1 MRISEISRKTSETD
15 IHLTLNIDGQGS
27 CSIETGIG
35 FFDHMLNLFSRHG
48 LFDMELKAVGDLH
61 VDFHHTVEDVGLCL
75 GSAFREAI
83 GDKRGVRRYGF
94 SSLPMDET
102 LVNVSL
108 DVSGRPLLTMVN
120 PLEDRSAG
128 EFPLDLVR
136 VFFQALIDRGG
147 MTCHA
152 TLIAGSNPH
161 HAAEALFKGFARALR
176 QALELDPR
184 VDDIPST
191 KGSLD

>member
-15 IHLTLNIDGQGS
+15 IWVKLNIDGVGNGS
-27 CSIETGIG
+27 ISTGIG
-35 FFDHMLNLFSRHG
+35 FFDHMLNLLTRHS
-48 LFDMELKAVGDLH
+48 LFDLELKAVGDLH
-61 VDFHHTVEDVGLCL
+61 VDFHHTVEDVGISL

-83 GDKRGVRRYGF
+83 SDKRGINRYGF

-108 DVSGRPLLTMVN
+108 DVSGRPHLALVN
-120 PLEDRSAG
+120 PLQDRAAG
-128 EFPLDLVR
+128 DFPLDLVR
-136 VFFQALIDRGG
+136 VFFHAFSDRAGI
-147 MTCHA
+147 TAHA
-152 TLIAGSNPH
+152 TVITGTNAH

-176 QALELDPR
+176 EAVAIDPR
-184 VDDIPST
+184 VKDVPST

>member
-1 MRISEISRKTSETD
+1 
-15 IHLTLNIDGQGS
+15 
-27 CSIETGIG
+27 
-35 FFDHMLNLFSRHG
+35 
-48 LFDMELKAVGDLH
+48 
-61 VDFHHTVEDVGLCL
+61 
-75 GSAFREAI
+75 
-83 GDKRGVRRYGF
+83 
-94 SSLPMDET
+94 
-102 LVNVSL
+102 
-108 DVSGRPLLTMVN
+108 
-120 PLEDRSAG
+120 
-128 EFPLDLVR
+128 LDLVR
-136 VFFQALIDRGG
+136 VFFHALIDRAG

>member
-1 MRISEISRKTSETD
+1 MRTSEISRKTLETD
-15 IHLTLNIDGQGS
+15 INLKLNVDGQGRS
-27 CSIETGIG
+27 SIKTGIG

-48 LFDMELKAVGDLH
+48 LFDVELTAVGDIH
-61 VDFHHTVEDVGLCL
+61 VDFHHTVEDVGLCM
-75 GSAFREAI
+75 GSAFREAM

-108 DVSGRPLLTMVN
+108 DVSGRSFLTMVN
-120 PLEDRSAG
+120 HLEDRSAG
-128 EFPLDLVR
+128 DFSLDLVR
-136 VFFQALIDRGG
+136 VFFLALCDRGG

-152 TLIAGSNPH
+152 TLIAGTNPH

-191 KGSLD
+191 KGYLE

>member
-1 MRISEISRKTSETD
+1 MRIAEIARKTSETD
-15 IHLTLNIDGQGS
+15 IYLKLNIDGQGRS
-27 CSIETGIG
+27 SIQTGIG

-48 LFDMELKAVGDLH
+48 LFDIELKAVGDLY
-61 VDFHHTVEDVGLCL
+61 VDFHHTVEDVGLCMGL
-75 GSAFREAI
+75 VFRDAI
-83 GDKRGVRRYGF
+83 ADKRGISRYGF
-94 SSLPMDET
+94 SSMPMDET

-108 DVSGRPLLTMVN
+108 DVSGRPFLTMTN

-128 EFPLDLVR
+128 DFPLDLVR
-136 VFFQALIDRGG
+136 VFFQALSDRGG
-147 MTCHA
+147 ITCHVN
-152 TLIAGSNPH
+152 LIAGTNPH
-161 HAAEALFKGFARALR
+161 HAAEAIFKGFARALR

>member
-1 MRISEISRKTSETD
+1 MRIAEISRKTSETD
-15 IHLTLNIDGQGS
+15 IYLKLNIDGQGRS
-27 CSIETGIG
+27 SIQTGIG

-48 LFDMELKAVGDLH
+48 LFDIEIKAVGDLY

-75 GSAFREAI
+75 GSVLRDAI
-83 GDKRGVRRYGF
+83 ADKRGIARYGF

-108 DVSGRPLLTMVN
+108 DVSGRPCFTMTN

-128 EFPLDLVR
+128 DFPLDLVR
-136 VFFQALIDRGG
+136 VFFQALSDRGG
-147 MTCHA
+147 ITCHV
-152 TLIAGSNPH
+152 TLLTGTNPH
-161 HAAEALFKGFARALR
+161 HAAEAIFKGFARALR